1 MDASERDEYFM
12 HLALKEAEK
21 SRIKGE
27 VPVGAVIIY
36 KNKILSKAHNES
48 IEMNDS
54 TAHAEINAI
63 RDACR
68 KRKNYRILDC
78 DLFVTLEPCAMCLG
92 AAVHARI
99 RRLVFGAPDLKG
111 GAVKSVMEFP
121 FEKMNHRIEIKG
133 GVLEEEC
140 RDIIKD
146 FFIDKR

>member
-99 RRLVFGAPDLKG
+99 
-111 GAVKSVMEFP
+111 
-121 FEKMNHRIEIKG
+121 
-133 GVLEEEC
+133 
-140 RDIIKD
+140 
-146 FFIDKR
+146 

>member
-1 MDASERDEYFM
+1 
-12 HLALKEAEK
+12 
-21 SRIKGE
+21 
-27 VPVGAVIIY
+27 
-36 KNKILSKAHNES
+36 
-48 IEMNDS
+48 MNDS
-54 TAHAEINAI
+54 IAHAEINAI